1 MSSNTSF
8 LYLSLS
14 DPYTRNE
21 RKIDELL
28 FQELVK
34 DLRKRLFTSNV
45 RNIITIVLTSI
56 TMAPVVI
63 IISALFHQEGVLALL
78 PIIASLFYG
87 ITLQLIIVVL
97 KRYASILV

>member
-1 MSSNTSF
+1 MSFNTPF
-8 LYLSLS
+8 LNLSLS
-14 DPYTRNE
+14 DLYTRNE
-21 RKIDELL
+21 QKINELL

-45 RNIITIVLTSI
+45 RNIVTIVLTSI

-97 KRYASILV
+97 KRYASILI